1 MPGIPLLNLGY
12 GLGGLVQ
19 GYQNQ
24 QSQGLQQA
32 LQRLALQQAQSQ
44 SNAQTLAGLALQA
57 GLLNPTSGGGPL
69 SQISNPLPQTGGAP
83 AAAQPPAAGG
93 LITTGTVPGV
103 AQGTPTQNAFNT
115 VAGGQ
120 PPPPGGP
127 PGTTYPPPPATP
139 VAPQQTFTP
148 PSPFS
153 LGEAQ
158 SAEDYPPIYG
168 PGPGQPNISQ
178 APNQQQSPPP
188 PPAPAPQQTD
198 QNGDTSSAPARS
210 DSSSAPSPSGGG
222 GVGIQLPSGQVIDM
236 STMFRQI
243 DYQKL
248 AQGIA
253 QLAPRGTSQADI
265 YAAVVDLGKLADGD
279 KVQQQQAGALLRAL
293 VGGDFKL
300 AATGMTTASAE
311 RRTAATQAGAGERQ
325 AAGAASRE
333 RIAQA
338 NRESREKI
346 AADAQQLRRDS
357 MNIRNA
363 NDQARI
369 QQSAQRIAISAQNAG
384 RAEIALQIQSL
395 SRQIAT
401 IRAQP
406 DGSFT
411 DQQQQQLKA
420 LSDRIAGWAAQ
431 AAQGISEQ
439 AP

>member
-57 GLLNPTSGGGPL
+57 GLLNNPAQTNPL
-69 SQISNPLPQTGGAP
+69 SPINNAATGPQPL
-83 AAAQPPAAGG
+83 AQPPLSPNQTG

-103 AQGTPTQNAFNT
+103 AQGTPTQNAFNA

-127 PGTTYPPPPATP
+127 PGTTYPPLPAT
-139 VAPQQTFTP
+139 QQTYTP
-148 PSPFS
+148 PSPYS
-153 LGEAQ
+153 LDDTRSGMVDQ
-158 SAEDYPPIYG
+158 PPIYA
-168 PGPGQPNISQ
+168 PGPGQPDTSQ
-178 APNQQQSPPP
+178 APDTPQQQSPPP
-188 PPAPAPQQTD
+188 PPPPPAPAPS

-210 DSSSAPSPSGGG
+210 DSSSAPSPGSGGG
-222 GVGIQLPSGQVIDM
+222 GVAAVFPNGQSIDI
-236 STMFRQI
+236 SSMFKTI

-265 YAAVVDLGKLADGD
+265 YAAVLDLGKLAEGD
-279 KVQQQQAGALLRAL
+279 KVQQQQAGLIARTLL
-293 VGGDFKL
+293 GGQFKL
-300 AATGMTTASAE
+300 ANTQMTTA
-311 RRTAATQAGAGERQ
+311 AAQQRVDTQQTGAGQRQQ
-325 AAGAASRE
+325 AA
-333 RIAQA
+333 IA
-338 NRESREKI
+338 SREKI
-346 AADAQQLRRDS
+346 AQEQIDARKAIADQTLQLRRDAQ
-357 MNIRNA
+357 NIRDK

-369 QQSAQRIAISAQNAG
+369 AQSAQRIAISAKNAG

-401 IRAQP
+401 IKPQA